1 MSDRCFVEF
10 SPFYCC
16 KYVLTQS
23 AVLEL
28 TTTSEK
34 LIGAP
39 ALNAVNLIARS
50 TVDRYQGFR
59 RSFRE

>member
-1 MSDRCFVEF
+1 M
-10 SPFYCC
+10 
-16 KYVLTQS
+16 QS

-28 TTTSEK
+28 TPSSEK

-39 ALNAVNLIARS
+39 ALNAVNLTARS
-50 TVDRYQGFR
+50 AVDRYQGFR